1 MASCINKSSREFQRL
16 KQISGLPEY
25 QLEYACRFFVDRYN
39 RFPNLDELHNANS
52 ENYVKSLIHVDNGF
66 CSTENLLQATKTQ
79 TVEEAIPVLNN
90 EYRDLQIYGLQLK
103 DSVLIDITHKPQP
116 TTKLK
121 PAEYQQNVHNN
132 FMVLDQ
138 LTSKLS
144 ELYGIPIETVSV
156 KEIQNNPELQTLVD
170 AQTTQSFI
178 YNDKIYVNSDIASI
192 DAPIHELLHIFVG
205 SMRKLNPEVYYS
217 LVQSAEQFTNYDEI
231 AQAYPN
237 RTQGDLDEEVFIHE
251 LAKYIVG
258 LNSEIQNL
266 PEDIKHEILYTT
278 QSIID
283 SALMGNYSARTLI
296 NPYNKSIS
304 QLSHILDSDA
314 CQLEDSLVMKAAKES
329 RELANI
335 KQQLI
340 ENNELQEECD

>member
-1 MASCINKSSREFQRL
+1 MASCINKNSREYQRL
-16 KQISGLPEY
+16 KQISNIPEY
-25 QLEYACRFFVDRYN
+25 QLEWQCRTFLDEHN
-39 RFPNLDELHNANS
+39 RFPNLDELYGVNS
-52 ENYVKSLIHVDNGF
+52 EPYIKEQLALNNNI
-66 CSTENLLQATKTQ
+66 CSTDKLFDLTKTQ
-79 TVEEAIPVLNN
+79 NVHDAIIALNN
-90 EYRDLQIYGLQLK
+90 EYRDIQVQGIQIHDQVIL
-103 DSVLIDITHKPQP
+103 DIKHKPAVNSQI
-116 TTKLK
+116 K
-121 PAEYQQNVHNN
+121 PAQYNQDLSNN
-132 FMVLDQ
+132 FMVLSN
-138 LTSKLS
+138 LVETLS
-144 ELYGIPIETVSV
+144 EQYGIPM
-156 KEIQNNPELQTLVD
+156 EITSIRQIQEDPELRTLVD
-170 AQTTQSFI
+170 AQTSKAFI
-178 YNDKIYVNSDIASI
+178 FNNTVYVNSDIAYI
-192 DAPIHELLHIFVG
+192 DSPIHELLHIFIG
-205 SMRKLNPEVYYS
+205 SMRLSNPELYYS
-217 LVQSAEQFTNYDEI
+217 LIKSAEQFENYDQLI
-231 AQAYPN
+231 VPYKN

-314 CQLEDSLVMKAAKES
+314 CQLEDSFVMKAAKES